1 MKEVCPYCNQAN
13 LIFDSNRL
21 SFLKY
26 SKPYAM
32 YGQDGE
38 SQEI

>member
-13 LIFDSNRL
+13 LIFDSNRF

-26 SKPYAM
+26 SRLYAL
-32 YGQDGE
+32 GG
-38 SQEI
+38 